1 VLRSERSP
9 SSTPRHYPLRPSA
22 FLMTSQGRRAH
33 AYGHAYL
40 RIRHGLAPFSVALN
54 ISSTGLCC
62 RQASRNTRA
71 VDGTQTAESPGGFA
85 ATWTFHPDD
94 GLNIIIEKTPTH
106 RRFHPER
113 SSSLFECES
122 IENARDSDAPSFHQE
137 GIVPTAPETD
147 WIISRCFTRWPSN
160 ES

>member
-1 VLRSERSP
+1 
-9 SSTPRHYPLRPSA
+9 
-22 FLMTSQGRRAH
+22 MTSQGRRAH